1 MYKRSQTRLQSG
13 GKTSEPIFSSQGVKQ
28 GDLLSSILFIFL
40 IDWIAEK
47 ADTKIGFKL
56 AGEILL
62 ILLYCDDMVL
72 LASSLEDLQRQT
84 ELIVAALAQVGL
96 SVNPKKC
103 AIQAIRVDRTHKL
116 WYVDSG
122 AVVQVH
128 GESFPA
134 LSISDPY
141 KYLGLQ
147 VRATGTRASVE
158 EQLQFKLEQV
168 TKAPLK
174 PQQRMFILWANILL
188 ALFHQLVLAKITEGT

>member
-1 MYKRSQTRLQSG
+1 M
-13 GKTSEPIFSSQGVKQ
+13 SEPIFSRQGVKQ

-96 SVNPKKC
+96 SVNPNKPKC
-103 AIQAIRVDRTHKL
+103 L
-116 WYVDSG
+116 
-122 AVVQVH
+122 
-128 GESFPA
+128 
-134 LSISDPY
+134 
-141 KYLGLQ
+141 
-147 VRATGTRASVE
+147 
-158 EQLQFKLEQV
+158 
-168 TKAPLK
+168 
-174 PQQRMFILWANILL
+174 
-188 ALFHQLVLAKITEGT
+188 

>member
-13 GKTSEPIFSSQGVKQ
+13 GKTSEPIFSRQGVKQ

-56 AGEILL
+56 AGKILS

-147 VRATGTRASVE
+147 VGATGTRASVE

-174 PQQRMFILWANILL
+174 PQQRMFILWANINWCWLRL
-188 ALFHQLVLAKITEGT
+188 QRGT

>member
-1 MYKRSQTRLQSG
+1 M
-13 GKTSEPIFSSQGVKQ
+13 EPIFSRQGVKQ

-56 AGEILL
+56 GGKILS
-62 ILLYCDDMVL
+62 ILLYNMVL

-96 SVNPKKC
+96 SVNQKKC
-103 AIQAIRVDRTHKL
+103 AIQAIRVDRTRKL
-116 WYVDSG
+116 WYVYSG
-122 AVVQVH
+122 TVVQVH

-174 PQQRMFILWANILL
+174 PQQRMFIPWSKYLQGATNK
-188 ALFHQLVLAKITEGT
+188 QP